1 LFPLTDEDYIQ
12 GVYTPH
18 LWLAQYLSTTY
29 GGFFTYPE
37 IGSRSQDDKKFK
49 KKMQKEVRLKMQ
61 KKGGKGERI
70 QG

>member
-1 LFPLTDEDYIQ
+1 VEKALEQPLALLFRLTDEEYIQ

-37 IGSRSQDDKKFK
+37 INSRSQDDKKFK
-49 KKMQKEVRLKMQ
+49 KKNE
-61 KKGGKGERI
+61 ERATV
-70 QG
+70 